1 MSNATHE
8 QALCRHIYQGDE
20 KALEELIELHR
31 HSLTAFINSF
41 VHDVDTAEEIMIDV
55 FVDLV
60 DKKAVYR
67 GESGLKTFLFAIGR
81 NKALRYLR
89 RKKQPPLTFLDE
101 VEPYEI
107 ATACLEDTVET
118 SLRGQT
124 VRKALL
130 RLRPL
135 YREVLFLLY
144 YEGMT
149 NQQAA
154 VVLHKSAKQV
164 ANLAYRAKLA
174 LRTILEE
181 EGVTEYDQ

>member
-1 MSNATHE
+1 MTKTRDEH
-8 QALCRHIYQGDE
+8 ALCRQIYQGDE
-20 KALEELIELHR
+20 TALEELIELYR

-41 VHDVDTAEEIMIDV
+41 VHDSETAEEIMIDV

-67 GESGLKTFLFAIGR
+67 GESGLKTFLFSIGR

-89 RKKQPPLTFLDE
+89 RHKQPPLMFLDE

-124 VRKALL
+124 VREALL
-130 RLRPL
+130 QLRPL

-154 VVLHKSAKQV
+154 VVLHKNTKQV
-164 ANLAYRAKLA
+164 ANLAYRAKAA
-174 LRTILEE
+174 LRAILEK
-181 EGVTEYDQ
+181 EGVTEL

>member
-1 MSNATHE
+1 MSNTTHE

-31 HSLTAFINSF
+31 HSLTAFINNF
-41 VHDVDTAEEIMIDV
+41 VHDVDTAEEIMLDV

-181 EGVTEYDQ
+181 EGVTDYDQ